1 MMEFVEGPLLYLSIA
16 VFFIGLTARAVMYI
30 RGLSQKLD
38 RVAYRAHLGRG
49 LVGAFVS
56 IFKWM
61 IPGGTRGWRTQPVMM
76 IFFFMLHAGIIL
88 LPFFLLAHTVS
99 MQYYF
104 GFSFP
109 ALPACAADILTIS
122 AIIGLFGLAARRVFV
137 VEARVLTTSQDWLI
151 ILLTA
156 APLITGAIA
165 RFYGGESY
173 EMWIFAHIL
182 TAEIFLIAA
191 PFTKLSHIV
200 LYFLSRAQI
209 GMDFAI
215 KRGGQTRGSAFPW

>member
-1 MMEFVEGPLLYLSIA
+1 MMEFVEGPLLYLSVAIFFGGLITHA
-16 VFFIGLTARAVMYI
+16 VLYI
-30 RGLSQKLD
+30 RGLSQNLE
-38 RVAYRAHLGRG
+38 RIAYRAQLGRG

-61 IPGGTRGWRTQPVMM
+61 IPGATQGWRKQPLIMTL
-76 IFFFMLHAGIIL
+76 FFMLHLGVIS

-99 MQYYF
+99 IEYYF
-104 GFSFP
+104 GINLPS
-109 ALPACAADILTIS
+109 LPAGVADTITIL
-122 AIIGLFGLAARRVFV
+122 AILGLFGLAARRVLV
-137 VEARVLTTSQDWLI
+137 TNARVLTTSRDWII

-156 APLITGAIA
+156 APLITGALA
-165 RFYGGESY
+165 RFCGDDSY
-173 EMWIFAHIL
+173 ETLMFLHIIA
-182 TAEIFLIAA
+182 AEIFLIAA

-215 KRGGQTRGSAFPW
+215 KRGGHTRGSAFPW